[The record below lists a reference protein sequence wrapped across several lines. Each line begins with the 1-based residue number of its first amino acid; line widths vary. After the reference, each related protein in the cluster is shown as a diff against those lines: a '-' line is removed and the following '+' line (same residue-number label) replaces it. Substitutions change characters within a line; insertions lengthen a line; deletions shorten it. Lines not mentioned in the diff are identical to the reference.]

1 MPAQIG
7 HLDIDGYTVL
17 APLAG
22 VTDRSF
28 RILCRDHGASVAVTE
43 MVSARGLA
51 DGHERSSEYL
61 DFDSDEHPISVQ
73 VFGSDPQVMAEGA
86 RVIAERRPDMID
98 INCGCPVKKIVNRNA
113 GAALM
118 KDPLHLG
125 RIVRAMVEAV
135 DIPITLKIR
144 SGWDETENASEV
156 AQAAEGAGAAAIA
169 VHARSR
175 SEKFSGQADWN
186 VIARVKASVGI
197 PVIGN
202 GDVRDADAASKMVQD
217 TGCDLV
223 MIGRWAI
230 GNPWIFRQ
238 VERCLTHGER
248 LGAPTIGE
256 RVDTAIRHLRLSV
269 EAKGPKK
276 GVYELRR
283 SLAAYVKQIPA
294 AKAIRVR
301 LMTEEDPEG
310 VVDLLEQLYEP
321 EGSEVTG

>member
-7 HLDIDGYTVL
+7 RLDIDGYTVL

-238 VERCLTHGER
+238 VERGLTHGER
-248 LGAPTIGE
+248 LGAPTIRE

-269 EAKGPKK
+269 EAKGPQK

-294 AKAIRVR
+294 AKAIRAR

-310 VVDLLEQLYEP
+310 VVELLEQLYEP

>member
-1 MPAQIG
+1 M
-7 HLDIDGYTVL
+7 
-17 APLAG
+17 
-22 VTDRSF
+22 
-28 RILCRDHGASVAVTE
+28 
-43 MVSARGLA
+43 
-51 DGHERSSEYL
+51 
-61 DFDSDEHPISVQ
+61 
-73 VFGSDPQVMAEGA
+73 
-86 RVIAERRPDMID
+86 IAERRPDMID

-202 GDVRDADAASKMVQD
+202 GDVRAADAASKMVQD

-248 LGAPTIGE
+248 LGAPTIRE

-310 VVDLLEQLYEP
+310 GVDLLEQLYEP